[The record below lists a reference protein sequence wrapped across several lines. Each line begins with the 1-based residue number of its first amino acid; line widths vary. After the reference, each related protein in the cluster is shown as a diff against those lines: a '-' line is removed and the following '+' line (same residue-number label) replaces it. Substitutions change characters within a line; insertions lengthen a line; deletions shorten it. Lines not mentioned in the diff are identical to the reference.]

1 MGRRSITKRWLINSV
16 GVIFLLLVVVDIAA
30 AYFIQNYYYNS
41 VKQYLNS
48 RMNVISSVMLR
59 HSQDAGTNFA
69 AEVRNMVEGF
79 EEKESMELMAV
90 NKSGRVVLTSSGFSA
105 SGEMDMPDYRQA
117 VEAESGSRTG
127 YQVGK
132 LANGEKIMAISVLVP
147 ENQSGYSAM
156 RLVVSLVEVD
166 RQIKALVIAITIGCA
181 CVLGL
186 MIFSGFYFI
195 KSIVM
200 PVRQIGVTARRL
212 AVGDFSVRI
221 DKRSDDEIGELS
233 DIINY
238 MADELSN
245 SEQVK
250 NDFISSVSHELR
262 TPLTAIKGW
271 AETLD
276 DIDDQETIKK
286 GMRVISSESERL
298 SSMVEELLDFSRIQN
313 GRFNML
319 KANMDILAELG
330 EAVLIYQEKA
340 RREGIEIIYNEPE
353 LLPFIHGD
361 KNRLRQVFINI
372 IDNAIKYSD
381 AGGCV
386 TIEAAEKGAYIEIIV
401 SDTGCGISATDL
413 PRIKTKFFK
422 ANHNRRGSGI
432 GLAVAEEII
441 SMHDGILSIDSV
453 EGVGTTVT
461 IEIPINLKRGETK
474 PLEIAI
480 PDSKERTDTNE

>member
-48 RMNVISSVMLR
+48 KMNVISSVMLR

-79 EEKESMELMAV
+79 DEKESMELMAV

-117 VEAESGSRTG
+117 IEAESGSRTG

-156 RLVVSLVEVD
+156 RIVVSLVEVD

-181 CVLGL
+181 FVLAL

-221 DKRSDDEIGELS
+221 DKRSDDEIGELA

-245 SEQVK
+245 AEQVK

-271 AETLD
+271 AETLE

-319 KANMDILAELG
+319 KSNMDILAELG

-340 RREGIEIIYNEPE
+340 RREGIEIIYNEPD

-422 ANHNRRGSGI
+422 ANHTRRGSGI

-441 SMHDGILSIDSV
+441 SMHDGALTIDSV

-461 IEIPINLKRGETK
+461 IEIPINLKKGETK

>member
-1 MGRRSITKRWLINSV
+1 MGRRSITRRWLINSV

-59 HSQDAGTNFA
+59 HSQDTGTNFA

-79 EEKESMELMAV
+79 DEKESMELMAV

-117 VEAESGSRTG
+117 IEAESGSRTG

-132 LANGEKIMAISVLVP
+132 LANGEKIMAITVLVP

-181 CVLGL
+181 FVLAL

-221 DKRSDDEIGELS
+221 DKRSNDEIGELS

-245 SEQVK
+245 AEQVK

-319 KANMDILAELG
+319 KSNMDILAELG

-340 RREGIEIIYNEPE
+340 KREGIEIIYNEPE

-386 TIEAAEKGAYIEIIV
+386 TIEAAEKGAYIEIVV

-422 ANHNRRGSGI
+422 ANHTRRGSGI

-461 IEIPINLKRGETK
+461 IEIPINLKKGETK